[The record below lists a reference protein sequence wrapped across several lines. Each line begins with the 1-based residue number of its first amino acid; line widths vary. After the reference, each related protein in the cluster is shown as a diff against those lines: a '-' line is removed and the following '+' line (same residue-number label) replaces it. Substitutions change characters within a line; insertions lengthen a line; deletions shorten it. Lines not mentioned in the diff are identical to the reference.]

1 MPRRGGQRGGGKN
14 RGSPPTQPRPAFS
27 FVSERL
33 FISEVSVFIKCS
45 EPDALSLAQ
54 ILIMTAGLLRQ
65 RTPEIFA
72 TPASRPAGHFPKKRG
87 STPQTTIAEK
97 EGQATFFI
105 YYVERVFETSSKSEL
120 KLTTKTAWVTSLE
133 AMLSLQRL

>member
-1 MPRRGGQRGGGKN
+1 MRLASVKIPAGRPAGVAKN
-14 RGSPPTQPRPAFS
+14 WRNLPPQPRPAFS

-72 TPASRPAGHFPKKRG
+72 TPAGRPAGHFPKKG
-87 STPQTTIAEK
+87 TITIFRYQHITIPLIAWGKGAEK
-97 EGQATFFI
+97 GLTFCKFWGI
-105 YYVERVFETSSKSEL
+105 LLLVV
-120 KLTTKTAWVTSLE
+120 
-133 AMLSLQRL
+133 